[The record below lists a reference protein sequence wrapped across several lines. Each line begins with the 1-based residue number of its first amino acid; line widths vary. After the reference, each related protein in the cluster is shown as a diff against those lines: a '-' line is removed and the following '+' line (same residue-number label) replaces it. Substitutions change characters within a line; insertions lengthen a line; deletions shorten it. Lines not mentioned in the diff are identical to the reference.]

1 MPTPLGYN
9 ERHERPSVPAEIY
22 SDFFLCFTCDR
33 VGPLTVLVVTNQK
46 GGVGKTTTAISLGAA
61 LVEHGKRVL
70 LVDLDPQA
78 NATSG
83 LGISKAPPNPVYG
96 LMLKEQPLDHSIVTT
111 ALPGLDI
118 VPSGPDMA
126 GAEVELVSLMAR
138 EYRLKQA
145 LRPGARYDTILI
157 DCPPSLGLLTI
168 NALAA
173 GDAVVIPVQCE
184 YYALEGLAQLLSTI
198 DAVRTRLNDHLE
210 VLAIVLT
217 MEDRRNRLSVQVT
230 EEVRR
235 HFPHLVADARIPRAV
250 RLAEA
255 PSHGLPISIYDRRSS
270 AAQAYDDLAR
280 ELSAR
285 LKARSPIALGG
296 AIA

>member
-1 MPTPLGYN
+1 M
-9 ERHERPSVPAEIY
+9 PAEIY
-22 SDFFLCFTCDR
+22 PDFSECSTCDR
-33 VGPLTVLVVTNQK
+33 VRPLTIIAVSNQK

-61 LVEHGKRVL
+61 LVEQGEHVL
-70 LVDLDPQA
+70 IVDLDPQA

-83 LGISKAPPNPVYG
+83 LGVSKAPPNPIYG
-96 LMLKEQPLDHSIVTT
+96 LILKEQPLDDSIVPTGV
-111 ALPGLDI
+111 PGLDL
-118 VPSGPDMA
+118 VASGPDMA
-126 GAEVELVSLMAR
+126 GAEVELVSVMAR
-138 EYRLKQA
+138 EYRLRQA
-145 LRPGARYDTILI
+145 LRSSQSYDTVLI

-173 GDAVVIPVQCE
+173 GDEVVIPVQCE

-198 DAVRTRLNDHLE
+198 DAVRSRLNSKLE

-217 MEDRRNRLSVQVT
+217 MEDRRNRLSLQVI

-235 HFPHLVADARIPRAV
+235 HFPRLVADSRIPRAV

-255 PSHGLPISIYDRRSS
+255 PSHGMPISVYDRRS
-270 AAQAYDDLAR
+270 AAAEAYDDLAR
-280 ELSAR
+280 ELATR
-285 LKARSPIALGG
+285 LKARAPIALGG

>member
-1 MPTPLGYN
+1 M
-9 ERHERPSVPAEIY
+9 
-22 SDFFLCFTCDR
+22 
-33 VGPLTVLVVTNQK
+33 VGELTILVVSNQK

-61 LVEHGKRVL
+61 LVEQGERVL
-70 LVDLDPQA
+70 IVDLDPQA

-96 LMLKEQPLDHSIVTT
+96 LILKERPIEESIVST
-111 ALPGLDI
+111 AVPGLDI

-126 GAEVELVSLMAR
+126 GAEVELVPLLAR
-138 EYRLKQA
+138 EYRLRTA
-145 LRPGARYDTILI
+145 LGSTREYDTVLV

-168 NALAA
+168 NALTA
-173 GDAVVIPVQCE
+173 GDAVIIPVQCE

-198 DAVRTRLNDHLE
+198 EAVRARLNSHLD

-217 MEDRRNRLSVQVT
+217 MEDRRNRLSLEVID
-230 EEVRR
+230 EVR
-235 HFPHLVADARIPRAV
+235 RIPRAV

-255 PSHGLPISIYDRRSS
+255 PSHGLPISLYDRRSA

-280 ELSAR
+280 EVSAR
-285 LKARSPIALGG
+285 LRARAPIALGG

>member
-1 MPTPLGYN
+1 M
-9 ERHERPSVPAEIY
+9 
-22 SDFFLCFTCDR
+22 
-33 VGPLTVLVVTNQK
+33 TVLVLSNQK

-61 LVEHGKRVL
+61 MAERGQRVL

-83 LGISKAPPNPVYG
+83 LGISKERTNGIYNA
-96 LMLKEQPLDHSIVTT
+96 LLKERPITESIVVTEVS
-111 ALPGLDI
+111 GLDL

-126 GAEVELVSLMAR
+126 GAEVELVPAMAR
-138 EYRLKQA
+138 EFRLRQA
-145 LRPGARYDTILI
+145 LRGAGHYDTVLV

-173 GDAVVIPVQCE
+173 ADAVIVPVQCE
-184 YYALEGLAQLLSTI
+184 YYALEGLAQLLDTI
-198 DAVRTRLNDHLE
+198 EAVRLRLNERLE

-217 MEDRRNRLSVQVT
+217 MEDRRNRLSMQVID
-230 EEVRR
+230 EVRK
-235 HFPHLVADARIPRAV
+235 HFPKLVARARIPRTV

-255 PSHGLPISIYDRRSS
+255 PSHGKPIN
-270 AAQAYDDLAR
+270 AYDPHSRAAKAYAELAR
-280 ELSAR
+280 ELALR
-285 LKARSPIALGG
+285 LKAREPIALRG

>member
-1 MPTPLGYN
+1 
-9 ERHERPSVPAEIY
+9 
-22 SDFFLCFTCDR
+22 
-33 VGPLTVLVVTNQK
+33 LTILVVSNQK
-46 GGVGKTTTAISLGAA
+46 GGVGKTTTAISVGAA
-61 LVEHGKRVL
+61 LVEQGERVL
-70 LVDLDPQA
+70 IVDLDPQA

-83 LGISKAPPNPVYG
+83 LGISKAPPNPIYG
-96 LMLKEQPLDHSIVTT
+96 LILKEQPIDDSIVPT
-111 ALPGLDI
+111 AVPGLDI

-126 GAEVELVSLMAR
+126 GAEVELVPLMAR
-138 EYRLKQA
+138 EYRLRQA
-145 LRPGARYDTILI
+145 LRSTQNYDTVLV

-168 NALAA
+168 NALTA

-198 DAVRTRLNDHLE
+198 EAVRMRLNAQLE

-217 MEDRRNRLSVQVT
+217 MEDRRNRLSLQVIDD
-230 EEVRR
+230 VRR
-235 HFPHLVADARIPRAV
+235 HFPNLVADARIPRAV

-255 PSHGLPISIYDRRSS
+255 PSHGLPISVYDRRSA

-285 LKARSPIALGG
+285 LRSRAAIALGG